1 MAVGSAV
8 ALTLWLLLTWLLA
21 LFVRSSGSFGS
32 VYGPL
37 TAIMAL
43 LLWALLSGVALLLG
57 IAFAAQLEAVRAGV
71 DRGAEDDPERAP
83 EPVKERPAPSRGGEH
98 RQVAGR
104 APAS

>member
-57 IAFAAQLEAVRAGV
+57 IAFAAQS
-71 DRGAEDDPERAP
+71 
-83 EPVKERPAPSRGGEH
+83 RPCVQEWTGGPRMTPSGSWSPR
-98 RQVAGR
+98 
-104 APAS
+104 